1 MYMIKDIKKEDRP
14 RERALEVGV
23 SNLSDNELLAIILR
37 SGTRNKSVKELS
49 NELLKMVG
57 SLNKLRD
64 VTYNSLTNINGIGK
78 VKAIELLS
86 IIELSKRINY
96 KRESKR
102 IKIKS
107 SIDVFNNYKY
117 LFIDKKQE
125 YFYVLYLD
133 NKNYVIGN
141 KLLFIGTLN
150 KSLVH
155 PREIFK
161 YAYLNSAAGIIC
173 MHNHPSGNITPS
185 NEDIKITNNLIEIG
199 KIQNIIVLDHIIFGN
214 NNYCSIINM
223 R

>member
-37 SGTRNKSVKELS
+37 CGTKNKSVKELS
-49 NELLKMVG
+49 NELLKIIG

>member
-57 SLNKLRD
+57 SLNKLREI
-64 VTYNSLTNINGIGK
+64 TYNSLISINGIGK

-96 KRESKR
+96 KHEFKKV
-102 IKIKS
+102 KIRS